1 MDLNHVRA
9 LAGLPAKPLA
19 IAAPI
24 AEEAKLPEATVI
36 REEETK
42 PVEKLSEEQL
52 NEGKKSSCDR
62 IFGEVMST
70 LGKSASQMSATAKK
84 AIKDAISDAY
94 EDGHEAGYEEG
105 SQQ

>member
-1 MDLNHVRA
+1 MDLNQVRA
-9 LAGLPAKPLA
+9 LAGLPPKALA
-19 IAAPI
+19 IAAPVV
-24 AEEAKLPEATVI
+24 EEAKLPEAKVI
-36 REEETK
+36 REEEK

-62 IFGEVMST
+62 IFGEVMSS
-70 LGKSASQMSATAKK
+70 LGKSAPMMSATAKK

-105 SQQ
+105 AKQ

>member
-9 LAGLPAKPLA
+9 LAGLPAKPLS

-24 AEEAKLPEATVI
+24 VEEAKLPEAIVI
-36 REEETK
+36 RE
-42 PVEKLSEEQL
+42 VEKLSEEQL

-62 IFGEVMST
+62 IFGEVMSS
-70 LGKSASQMSATAKK
+70 LGKSAPMMSAIAKK
-84 AIKDAISDAY
+84 AIKDAIGDAY

-105 SQQ
+105 SKQ